1 MFKPLELFVGLR
13 YTRSKHK
20 NGFISFISLASM
32 LGIMFGVFVLI
43 TVLSVMNGFEK
54 ELRGTILG
62 MVSHVTVSGTDG
74 ELSDWRSESAKLL
87 KQQSSHYLNE
97 TSNQGNLQGDI
108 KGIAPF
114 IQKQVMVSANG
125 QVRGI
130 LMQGVLP
137 EEQRL
142 VADVDQH
149 MMEGEFSDLKPRSYG
164 IALGFDLANELGVF
178 IGDKVTV
185 ITPQLRV
192 TPAGVVPR
200 MKRFTV
206 LATYRMNMAQYDSS
220 TAFIHMRDADK
231 LFKTRGQVTG
241 LRIKLDDLFKAPG
254 LAQKLQSEYGDAYQI
269 DDWGKE
275 NKSFFKVMKT
285 EKIIMFFILFLIV
298 LVAIFNLISTLVMV
312 VNDKQADIAI
322 LLTQGASSSQIRKI
336 FMVQGTIIGFI
347 GTLLG
352 TIIGVLVA
360 FNIESIIVWIE
371 ETVNIQLLPTDI
383 FYSSKFPSDVQFDQI
398 VLISIAAFILAVL
411 ATLYP
416 ASRAAKVQPAESLRY
431 E

>member
-13 YTRSKHK
+13 YTRSRHK
-20 NGFISFISLASM
+20 NSFISFISLASM
-32 LGIMFGVFVLI
+32 LGILFGVLVLI

-74 ELSDWRSESAKLL
+74 ELSDWRSTLEKLEQRQT
-87 KQQSSHYLNE
+87 QQASSSKNE
-97 TSNQGNLQGDI
+97 KI
-108 KGIAPF
+108 EGIAPF
-114 IQKQVMVSANG
+114 IQKQVMISANG
-125 QVRGI
+125 QVRGVLI
-130 LMQGVLP
+130 QGVLP
-137 EEQRL
+137 EEQHK
-142 VADVDQH
+142 VGDVDQH
-149 MMEGEFSDLKPRSYG
+149 MTLGSFSDLKPRGYG
-164 IALGFDLANELGVF
+164 IALGHDLANELGVF
-178 IGDKVTV
+178 PGDKVTV
-185 ITPQLRV
+185 ITPQVRV

-206 LATYRMNMAQYDSS
+206 MASYRMNMAQYDSS

-231 LFKTRGQVTG
+231 LFKTRGKVTG
-241 LRIKLDDLFKAPG
+241 LRLKLDDLFKAPG
-254 LAQKLQSEYGDAYQI
+254 LAQRLQAEFGESYQI

-285 EKIIMFFILFLIV
+285 EKIIMFFVLFLIV
-298 LVAIFNLISTLVMV
+298 LVAVFNLVSTLVMV

-322 LLTQGASSSQIRKI
+322 LRTQGMSSSQIRRI

-347 GTLLG
+347 GALLG
-352 TIIGVLVA
+352 TILGVLLASNV
-360 FNIESIIVWIE
+360 EGIISWLEQLLNV
-371 ETVNIQLLPTDI
+371 QLLPADI
-383 FYSSKFPSDVQFDQI
+383 FYSSRIPSDVQFDQV
-398 VLISIAAFILAVL
+398 VLIGVVAFFFAII

-431 E
+431 D